1 MKSLLLLCVSV
12 MDAQGGNHLSPHRL
26 GGTPRKKIGWWA
38 NPPQGTLKWR
48 VLAKKIFLARIS
60 WGANP
65 SQETVKEESG
75 LRTSNSFWTFIP
87 ILSYCLNLPEAHVFL
102 NSKEETDLRK
112 IKLTEELV
120 RESGGR
126 G

>member
-1 MKSLLLLCVSV
+1 ME
-12 MDAQGGNHLSPHRL
+12 
-26 GGTPRKKIGWWA
+26 GTG
-38 NPPQGTLKWR
+38 
-48 VLAKKIFLARIS
+48 KKIFLARIS

-65 SQETVKEESG
+65 SQEKVKEESG

-87 ILSYCLNLPEAHVFL
+87 ILSYCLNLPEANFFL